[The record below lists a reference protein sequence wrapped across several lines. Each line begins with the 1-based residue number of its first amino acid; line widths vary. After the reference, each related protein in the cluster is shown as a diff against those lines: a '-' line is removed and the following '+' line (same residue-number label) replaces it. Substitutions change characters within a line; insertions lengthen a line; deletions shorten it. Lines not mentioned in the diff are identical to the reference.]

1 MLPIVPG
8 SDSAALLQQ
17 GKVIRILVGTERS
30 DGKKR
35 MCLRAYESED
45 SSSSAVG

>member
-30 DGKKR
+30 EEKKHVFKG
-35 MCLRAYESED
+35 MQM
-45 SSSSAVG
+45 